1 MTLFLLTI
9 LVWTITLFFLR
20 PSPNDLQAK
29 IPGYW
34 ECFKK
39 IQATFWLGIF
49 LIVTFFV
56 LSNGTFVELDEDW
69 FAILGINNV
78 NIFVPLWFVQ
88 TTTHNFIHI
97 NLLHLWTNLSFLGI
111 LSLYER
117 NVNAKRFLLV
127 FLFSGVL
134 SSISMFFLS
143 TPTIAAGASA
153 GLLGLAAAYLL
164 DIPKLTFKEYLAGF
178 GVIIFLFLIFS
189 FSESDRTVDSLSFEI
204 DTWGHLFGL
213 VFGLIFCKLF
223 PRKIPVNP

>member
-34 ECFKK
+34 ESFKK

-49 LIVTFFV
+49 LIVTFFI
-56 LSNGTFVELDEDW
+56 LSSGTFDELNENW
-69 FAILGINNV
+69 FVILGVNNLYTLT
-78 NIFVPLWFVQ
+78 PWWFVQ
-88 TTTHNFIHI
+88 TITHNFIHL

-117 NVNAKRFLLV
+117 NVKAGRFLSI
-127 FLFSGVL
+127 FIFSGVL
-134 SSISMFFLS
+134 SSISIFFFS
-143 TPTIAAGASA
+143 NPMVSAGASA
-153 GLLGLAAAYLL
+153 GLFGLAAAYLL
-164 DIPKLTFKEYLAGF
+164 DIPKLTFKEYLLGF
-178 GVIIFLFLIFS
+178 GMIIFLFLIFS
-189 FSESDRTVDSLSFEI
+189 FAENKKTVDSLSFEI

-213 VFGLIFCKLF
+213 LFGLIFCKLF
-223 PRKIPVNP
+223 PRKIPVNL